1 MKIKIIRLLKYLPA
15 LCTVIFLWLIFFPR
29 TYNMPVLKQRAGTQ
43 YWNLQTGSR
52 IGYTLLTAKGNRKS
66 YPVIYLQGGPGGHIS
81 DTTIKILSGLSDAG
95 YDVYLYDPAGSGQ
108 SARLDNIREYTAE
121 RHKIDLEE
129 IVKKTGS
136 QKVILIGQSW
146 GAVLAVLFAADNP
159 GLVEKIIFT
168 CPGPIYPVN
177 MQLTAEKAP
186 DSLHLKPPL
195 FTNAQGNKKANNLRT
210 KAMKIMAAWFGI
222 KLAPDKEADAF
233 ETYLNYEVDKSAVY
247 DIAHI
252 RKPEAGA
259 GFYARVMTFNSLQ
272 HLPDPRPKLKD
283 VNIPVMV
290 MKAQYD
296 NQPWGFTN
304 EYCAV
309 FKNHQL
315 VIIPNAGHAILFE
328 QPGLYLKN
336 MLSFLN
342 Q

>member
-15 LCTVIFLWLIFFPR
+15 LCVAIFLWLIFFPR

-52 IGYTLLTAKGNRKS
+52 LGYTLLTAKGNKKP
-66 YPVIYLQGGPGGHIS
+66 YPVIYLQGGPGGYIS

-95 YDVYLYDPAGSGQ
+95 YDVYLYDPVGSGQ
-108 SARLDNIREYTAE
+108 SARLNNIKEYTAE

-129 IVKKTGS
+129 IVKKTGC

-177 MQLTAEKAP
+177 MQLVNEKAP
-186 DSLHLKPPL
+186 DSLHLQPPL

-210 KAMKIMAAWFGI
+210 KAMAIMAASFGI
-222 KLAPDKEADAF
+222 KLASDKEADEF
-233 ETYLNYEVDKSAVY
+233 ETYLNYEVDKSTVY

-272 HLPDPRPKLKD
+272 YLRDPRAKLKD

-304 EYCAV
+304 EYCSV

-315 VIIPNAGHAILFE
+315 VIISNSGHAVLFE
-328 QPGLYLKN
+328 QPGIYLKN
-336 MLSFLN
+336 ILSFLN